1 MFKPLPTSVSDW
13 SRSDLVE
20 QIAEGVTKNNE
31 CLSHIKSESEYS
43 KDEAKDCQGF
53 LRDKKPISRKGSED
67 ASGHGRS
74 SRDANSTG
82 SITDFNW
89 NQHDIC
95 LTKFGNENTLRN
107 HLLTHVETY
116 NRVEDAIA
124 FKCFCTKIKIM

>member
-1 MFKPLPTSVSDW
+1 MS
-13 SRSDLVE
+13 
-20 QIAEGVTKNNE
+20 Q
-31 CLSHIKSESEYS
+31 
-43 KDEAKDCQGF
+43 F
-53 LRDKKPISRKGSED
+53 LRDEKPISLKGSED

-89 NQHDIC
+89 NQRDIC

-116 NRVEDAIA
+116 NRVEGAIELDGKEKEEQLKVSVLKQKLCESKKGLLHTALDRTRNEATESRTTTDAVIVTC
-124 FKCFCTKIKIM
+124 CFCGFT